1 MKKGKFIVSLL
12 TAATLL
18 MTSVFAV
25 SAADTE
31 EFYSGFP
38 IVQEQVPVSTDH
50 VIPSADPNFVEMT
63 LDEFETVRLM
73 DRLGFDQE
81 DCAAQMNVSRT
92 TVQAIY
98 DSARKKLALALVEG
112 RRLQILG
119 GAYVVC
125 PSSEECCGKEC
136 CRREHSESCGG
147 KGCFCCP
154 GCRDRERSIEKE

>member
-63 LDEFETVRLM
+63 LDEF
-73 DRLGFDQE
+73 QE
-81 DCAAQMNVSRT
+81 LYPDYEGVFSDEE
-92 TVQAIY
+92 IGISPLY
-98 DSARKKLALALVEG
+98 DGIED
-112 RRLQILG
+112 
-119 GAYVVC
+119 
-125 PSSEECCGKEC
+125 
-136 CRREHSESCGG
+136 
-147 KGCFCCP
+147 P
-154 GCRDRERSIEKE
+154 G